1 MGGLGLKRAGSALTA
16 AVALLAFAALVAG
29 LGVGG
34 AGTRSQAAGQA
45 TAATDPPNVVVIE
58 TDDQTLESMK
68 VMHSTNSLIGSQ
80 GAKFTNSF
88 VNYSLCCPSR
98 STFLTGQYAHN
109 HGVLSNQGATG
120 GFHRFESLHAHNN
133 LAVWLHNAG
142 YYTALVGKY
151 LNGYANRPRV
161 PPGWSDWHATAP
173 DDQSVYDYILNDN
186 GTLVHYHSHPADYK
200 QDVLTRTA
208 VDLID
213 RRAPKPTP
221 FFLWLT
227 YTAPHV
233 ANSDPS
239 PNPPHD
245 CGNAAKPPAR
255 YSHAFANAPLP
266 KPPDF
271 NEADTADKP
280 ATIRNWPLLTADQI
294 ADIQRRYRCELESLL
309 AVDQGVKKVV
319 DSLRASGEL
328 DHTLLIYTS
337 DNGYFH
343 GEHRI
348 PDGKMR
354 PYEESIR
361 VPLQMRGPGI
371 PRGVKVNPPVIN
383 ADLAPTIVDAANA
396 DPRLPMDGRSLLPV
410 VERPAIDA
418 DRELLI
424 EEPGPL
430 AGVQA
435 WGPGFEAI
443 RTPRYMYVE
452 YEEEEPELYD
462 LKRDPFELQ
471 SLANYPAY
479 ASTKATL
486 AARLHRLENCAG
498 RSCRVYARP

>member
-1 MGGLGLKRAGSALTA
+1 MTVTR
-16 AVALLAFAALVAG
+16 AVALLALAAVAAG
-29 LGVGG
+29 LW
-34 AGTRSQAAGQA
+34 AGQA
-45 TAATDPPNVVVIE
+45 GTHSEAAGRAKAAQGPPNVVVIE

-68 VMHSTNSLIGSQ
+68 VMHNTNSLIGGQ
-80 GAKFTNSF
+80 GVKFTNSF

-98 STFLTGQYAHN
+98 ATFLTGQYAHN
-109 HGVLSNQGATG
+109 HRVVSNQGKTG
-120 GFHRFESLHAHNN
+120 GFGRFESLHAHNN
-133 LAVWLHNAG
+133 LAVWLHSAG

-151 LNGYANRPRV
+151 LNLYANRPPV
-161 PPGWSDWHATAP
+161 PPGWSEWRAAAP
-173 DDQSVYDYILNDN
+173 DDQKVYDYTFNNN
-186 GTLVHYHSHPADYK
+186 GTLVRYHTDPADHK

-208 VDLID
+208 VDLIG
-213 RRAPKPTP
+213 RRSPQPTP
-221 FFLWLT
+221 FFLWLA

-233 ANSDPS
+233 AEQDSS
-239 PNPPHD
+239 PNPPQNCND
-245 CGNAAKPPAR
+245 AAKPPPR
-255 YSHAFANAPLP
+255 YSHTFDTAPLP
-266 KPPDF
+266 KPPNF
-271 NEADTADKP
+271 NEADTSDKP
-280 ATIRNWPLLTADQI
+280 ASIQAWNLLTADQI
-294 ADIQRRYRCELESLL
+294 ADIQRKYRCELESLL

-319 DSLRASGEL
+319 DALRASGEL
-328 DHTLLIYTS
+328 DHTLVIYTS

-371 PRGVKVNPPVIN
+371 PRGVKIAPPVIN

-396 DPRLPMDGRSLLPV
+396 DARLTMDGRSLLPV
-410 VERPAIDA
+410 ITHPAS
-418 DRELLI
+418 DRDRQLLI

-452 YEEEEPELYD
+452 YEEERPELYD
-462 LKRDPFELQ
+462 LKQDPFELQ

-486 AARLHRLENCAG
+486 AARLHKLENCAG

>member
-1 MGGLGLKRAGSALTA
+1 M
-16 AVALLAFAALVAG
+16 
-29 LGVGG
+29 
-34 AGTRSQAAGQA
+34 
-45 TAATDPPNVVVIE
+45 VVIE

-68 VMHSTNSLIGSQ
+68 VMRNANSLIGGR
-80 GAKFTNSF
+80 GARFTNSF

-98 STFLTGQYAHN
+98 ATFLTGQYAHN
-109 HGVLSNQGATG
+109 HRVLSNQGHTG

-151 LNGYANRPRV
+151 LNGYLNRPRV
-161 PPGWSDWHATAP
+161 PPGWSEWRATAP

-186 GTLVHYHSHPADYK
+186 GTLVRYHARPQDFK

-208 VDLID
+208 VDLIG
-213 RRAPKPTP
+213 RRASSPAP

-233 ANSDPS
+233 ANPDSS
-239 PNPPHD
+239 PNLPHNCD
-245 CGNAAKPPAR
+245 HAAKPPAR
-255 YSHAFANAPLP
+255 YSHAFDDASLP
-266 KPPDF
+266 MPPDF
-271 NEADTADKP
+271 NEADVNDKP
-280 ATIRNWPLLTADQI
+280 ASIRSRVLLTDDQI
-294 ADIQRRYRCELESLL
+294 ADIRRKYRCELESLL

-319 DSLRASGEL
+319 DALRSSGEL
-328 DHTLLIYTS
+328 DRTLVVYTS

-354 PYEESIR
+354 SYEESIR
-361 VPLQMRGPGI
+361 VPLQIRGPGI
-371 PRGVKVNPPVIN
+371 PAGVKVSSPVIN

-396 DPRLPMDGRSLLPV
+396 DARLKMDGRSLLPV
-410 VERPAIDA
+410 IKRPAIDR
-418 DRELLI
+418 DRQLLI

-430 AGVQA
+430 TGVRA

-452 YEEEEPELYD
+452 YEEEQPELYD
-462 LKRDPFELQ
+462 LKQDPFELQ

-486 AARLHRLENCAG
+486 AARLHKLESCAG
-498 RSCRVYARP
+498 KSCRVYASP